1 MACDIERI
9 KELLPHRK
17 PFLFVD
23 SIDEADKEHVI
34 GRRKFTEDDFF
45 FQGHFPQYPVVPG
58 VILCE
63 IMAQSSCILVKDYLA
78 GKTPMYTGI
87 EKARFK
93 SSVRPGDKLDITA
106 KVIMHRG
113 PLFMIDAKAKVGD
126 RLCCEGTLSFL
137 LVPNEHLNES
147 K

>member
-1 MACDIERI
+1 MNRDEI
-9 KELLPHRK
+9 KQMIPHREPMLLVDETVLDGEYAHSVYHVK
-17 PFLFVD
+17 GDEFFL
-23 SIDEADKEHVI
+23 
-34 GRRKFTEDDFF
+34 
-45 FQGHFPQYPVVPG
+45 QGHFPGYPVVPG

-126 RLCCEGTLSFL
+126 RLCCEGRLSFL
-137 LVPNEHLNES
+137 LVPNEHLHES